1 MPGKLSRRQI
11 AAYIAEQHL
20 AGVDVTRHVAAYLV
34 DTKRTR
40 ELELLVRD
48 VESELLARNV
58 VVADVAS
65 ARALTDTIKRS
76 VKQFV
81 SDQYSGATVQLR
93 ESVDP
98 TLLGGVKIQ
107 TPDAEID
114 RTLRRRLTNITK
126 AKV

>member
-11 AAYIAEQHL
+11 AAYVAEQHL
-20 AGVDVTRHVAAYLV
+20 AGVDVTRQVAAYLV

-58 VVADVAS
+58 VVANVAS

-98 TLLGGVKIQ
+98 TLLGGVKIK